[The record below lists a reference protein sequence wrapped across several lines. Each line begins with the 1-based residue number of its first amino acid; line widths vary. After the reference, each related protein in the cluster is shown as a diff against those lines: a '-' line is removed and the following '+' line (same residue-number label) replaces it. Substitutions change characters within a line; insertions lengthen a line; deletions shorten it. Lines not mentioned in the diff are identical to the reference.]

1 MAAKEST
8 SQMIAYKRTVTIQD
22 PRELVLNDLP
32 FRPGQ
37 RVEVVLLAEEAPP
50 TMSPSELQALFRDT
64 QALPVAQTIT
74 DDEIAAEIEAYR
86 AGLRENSD

>member
-1 MAAKEST
+1 
-8 SQMIAYKRTVTIQD
+8 MIAYKRTVTIQD

-37 RVEVVLLAEEAPP
+37 RVEVVLLAEETPP
-50 TMSPSELQALFRDT
+50 NISQLELQSLFRDT
-64 QALPVAQTIT
+64 QALPIAQTIT

-86 AGLRENSD
+86 AGLRANSD